1 MFTPTRKTKANKY
14 NRCLAAGPAMPVDM
28 IFFSPYRVSMDVL
41 TDVAGG
47 YLVPKTSD
55 EIPELYR

>member
-14 NRCLAAGPAMPVDM
+14 NRCLAARPTMPVDM
-28 IFFSPYRVSMDVL
+28 IFSPYRVSMDVL

-55 EIPELYR
+55 EISEIYR